1 MIDLKST
8 ELYIPIWLYSNLT
21 LTSWIISMPTLHSN
35 LVIFK
40 CTRFGMFSKFH
51 QCFTFQSGYIQILSP
66 YSIENNPIC
75 FTFQSGYIQMVDR
88 WRPKKNGRTFT
99 FQSGYIQMGFDVVT
113 LSSLIV
119 FTFQSGYIQ
128 MGFDV
133 VTLSSLIVFTFQS
146 GYIQMIVAN
155 IVDYIT
161 AISLHSNLVIFKCRP
176 TCLRCGRCVPLHS
189 NLVIFKWY
197 IIALSTFLK
206 SFFTFQSGYI
216 QIE

>member
-1 MIDLKST
+1 MEKVIDLKST

-21 LTSWIISMPTLHSN
+21 LTSWIISMPTLHSNLVIFKCMPRTTPQGEFPTLHSN

-99 FQSGYIQMGFDVVT
+99 FQSGYIQM
-113 LSSLIV
+113 
-119 FTFQSGYIQ
+119 
-128 MGFDV
+128 
-133 VTLSSLIVFTFQS
+133 
-146 GYIQMIVAN
+146 IVAN

-189 NLVIFKWY
+189 NLVIFK
-197 IIALSTFLK
+197 
-206 SFFTFQSGYI
+206 
-216 QIE
+216 